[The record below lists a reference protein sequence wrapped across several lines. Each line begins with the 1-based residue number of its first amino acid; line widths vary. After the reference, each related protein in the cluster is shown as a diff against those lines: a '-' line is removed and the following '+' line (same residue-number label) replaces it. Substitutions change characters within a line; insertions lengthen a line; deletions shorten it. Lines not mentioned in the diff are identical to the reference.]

1 MTLVQCVIVA
11 TRPLLLSLLKER
23 LDKLEQ
29 GEGDWQGFLN
39 LTKPLISTSI
49 KSAIKTLQV
58 LSNEDGLLGNV
69 PTTKSPPPPVSSSK
83 IPRRPLTRNAELFL
97 PFDLEFTYGAAIHV
111 AMANALFP
119 HLDDCHTYY
128 QRAHTIL
135 DEMVS
140 KGNKVAEMRKL
151 ELVHLERLF
160 GELSKRVER
169 SGLQTLGLTTPPED
183 GQPGAGCEDGGG
195 CEGEGTPGVGGA
207 LPTPGDTE
215 LGSDL
220 QPGIISNEFL
230 DDLGISSYDFLSI
243 VDQMGESDGYS
254 NAMDVSH

>member
-1 MTLVQCVIVA
+1 MVYWV
-11 TRPLLLSLLKER
+11 RPHKELKYR
-23 LDKLEQ
+23 RSRA
-29 GEGDWQGFLN
+29 N
-39 LTKPLISTSI
+39 
-49 KSAIKTLQV
+49 
-58 LSNEDGLLGNV
+58 GN
-69 PTTKSPPPPVSSSK
+69 T
-83 IPRRPLTRNAELFL
+83 ELFL

-128 QRAHTIL
+128 QRAHSIL

-151 ELVHLERLF
+151 ELIHLETLF

-169 SGLQTLGLTTPPED
+169 SGLQTLGLTTPPD
-183 GQPGAGCEDGGG
+183 TDDQHRNAACEDESGGA
-195 CEGEGTPGVGGA
+195 CPTPGVQTA

-215 LGSDL
+215 LSSDL
-220 QPGIISNEFL
+220 QTGIISNEFL